1 MTLDVTVAEVERFY
15 GGLNPAEAPLYTF
28 AAASR
33 YIGVPVSTV
42 RWWARGR
49 VRGGYEAV
57 LALGPGSS
65 GLSFWDLLELHAIG
79 RLRKVHGIELEAIR
93 RAVRFAEQELDLS
106 RLLLREDL
114 STFGGNIFIEHL
126 GDLVGISAGGQI
138 AMREIIERYL
148 SRVDRDA
155 SRMPIR
161 YYPDFAGVDRVPGSK
176 PVAISPL
183 VAFGKPTVSGTGIHT
198 AVIASRV
205 DAGESLQDIAL
216 DYDLSLELVRSAVIY
231 ENAA

>member
-1 MTLDVTVAEVERFY
+1 MTLDVSVVELERFY

-57 LALGPGSS
+57 LQIGPGS
-65 GLSFWDLLELHAIG
+65 GLSFWDLLELHAVD
-79 RLRKVHGIELEAIR
+79 RLRKVHGIELESIR
-93 RAVRFAEQELDLS
+93 RAVRFAEQQLNVS

-114 STFGGNIFIEHL
+114 RTFGKNIFIEHL

-138 AMREIIERYL
+138 AIREIIERYL
-148 SRVDRDA
+148 SRVDRDE

-161 YYPDFAGVDRVPGSK
+161 YYPDFPGVDRVPDHK

-183 VAFGKPTVSGTGIHT
+183 VGFGKPTVSGTGIHT
-198 AVIASRV
+198 AVVASRV
-205 DAGESLQDIAL
+205 DAGESLQEIAR
-216 DYDLSLELVRSAVIY
+216 DYDLSLELVWSAVIY